1 MYKYETHLH
10 TLPVSVC
17 AKVPAEAC
25 VPFYK
30 ELGYDGI
37 FVTNHFI
44 RDSREYEKQLRF
56 YCSDYKAAKAI
67 GDQIGLK
74 VFFGIELTVAPG
86 TDFLIYGLDE
96 GWYLNN
102 PQIIDMPTRKKLSY
116 MMDAGALI
124 IQAHPYREAGYID
137 HIRLFPRNVHG
148 VEVYNA
154 NRTELENRMAQI
166 YGENYGL
173 LPFAGSDNHRGP
185 AQMKLGGMEFPT
197 PIIDEVDFANR
208 IKAGEGCLFRN
219 NLEDFSCNP

>member
-10 TLPVSVC
+10 TLPVSAC
-17 AKVPAEAC
+17 AKVSADVC

-37 FVTNHFI
+37 FVTNHFF
-44 RDSREYEKQLRF
+44 RDAENYEAQLNF
-56 YCSDYKAAKAI
+56 YCADYETAKAI
-67 GDQIGLK
+67 GDKIGLK

-86 TDFLIYGLDE
+86 TDFLIYGLDKH
-96 GWYLNN
+96 WYLENR
-102 PQIIDMPTRKKLSY
+102 QIMDMPTREKLSY
-116 MMDAGALI
+116 MADAGALI

-154 NRTELENRMAQI
+154 NRTELENRMAEI
-166 YGENYGL
+166 YARNYEL

-185 AQMKLGGMEFPT
+185 AQKNLGGMEFASPLAGET
-197 PIIDEVDFANR
+197 DFVKR
-208 IKAGEGCLFRN
+208 VKAGEGTPFALT
-219 NLEDFSCNP
+219 L